1 MGYFTLKREWVP
13 FEGSI
18 TTHLGLVLP
27 KSYHSLFRRKVP
39 PHSTQWII
47 NLDKSKWNVEVTKN
61 GFLKNILSGVW
72 RSFRLQNHKSGLW
85 RFLNI
90 FLNSGPLCATHWARI
105 QKKVQKPP
113 HSTHQ
118 IPGFFLS
125 KNPERVDCG
134 GIFNSKFF
142 KSDQK
147 STEIQWKSSHPP
159 KRGWSDYE
167 KTNPRWVGMLPSKGI
182 HPLFRGSH
190 LT

>member
-1 MGYFTLKREWVP
+1 MYLIWKFWCAVFMPE
-13 FEGSI
+13 
-18 TTHLGLVLP
+18 VL
-27 KSYHSLFRRKVP
+27 
-39 PHSTQWII
+39 
-47 NLDKSKWNVEVTKN
+47 N
-61 GFLKNILSGVW
+61 G
-72 RSFRLQNHKSGLW
+72 
-85 RFLNI
+85 
-90 FLNSGPLCATHWARI
+90 AHWARI
-105 QKKVQKPP
+105 RKKVQKPP

-167 KTNPRWVGMLPSKGI
+167 KTNLRWVVMLPSKGI

-190 LT
+190 LTEWKSKSDLAHFLAYFNTFWVECGGVEIFFDHILIWQYFVLSE

>member
-1 MGYFTLKREWVP
+1 MFIFLRPFTLGYFLLHS
-13 FEGSI
+13 SI
-18 TTHLGLVLP
+18 T
-27 KSYHSLFRRKVP
+27 SA
-39 PHSTQWII
+39 
-47 NLDKSKWNVEVTKN
+47 NLTFTFDSKKR
-61 GFLKNILSGVW
+61 GG
-72 RSFRLQNHKSGLW
+72 
-85 RFLNI
+85 
-90 FLNSGPLCATHWARI
+90 AHWARI

-167 KTNPRWVGMLPSKGI
+167 KTNPRWVVMLPSKGI